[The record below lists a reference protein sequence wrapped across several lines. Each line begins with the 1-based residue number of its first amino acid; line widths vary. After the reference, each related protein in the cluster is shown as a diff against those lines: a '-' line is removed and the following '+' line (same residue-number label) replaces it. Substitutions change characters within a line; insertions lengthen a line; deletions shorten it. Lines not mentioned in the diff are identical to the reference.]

1 MPENLRD
8 IQEGVSSYIRI
19 GTSIFLVL
27 ALLFIAFVSMAAQKR
42 KRMLHQQQLMKTAF
56 EKELLETKLEIQ
68 EQTLRTISQEIHDNV
83 GQVLS
88 LAKLNLNT
96 LDMNAGDKQEKIN
109 RSIELVSKAIND
121 LRDLSRSING
131 DKLSEL
137 GLQDAIDNE
146 LKILQNTGQFS
157 TSLEVT
163 GQPFELSPRQ
173 EIVLFR
179 IVQESLNNIL
189 KHSNAKTITVKMHF
203 NLYALVLK
211 LTDDGNGFDPNHS
224 GKARAGIG
232 LANMR
237 NRAALIEAV
246 FSIHSS
252 PGKGTTIQLETR
264 KQS

>member
-137 GLQDAIDNE
+137 GLQDVY
-146 LKILQNTGQFS
+146 KRQGNTWMRIPIKSSYMVDYKFAK
-157 TSLEVT
+157 
-163 GQPFELSPRQ
+163 PR
-173 EIVLFR
+173 
-179 IVQESLNNIL
+179 
-189 KHSNAKTITVKMHF
+189 M
-203 NLYALVLK
+203 
-211 LTDDGNGFDPNHS
+211 
-224 GKARAGIG
+224 
-232 LANMR
+232 
-237 NRAALIEAV
+237 AV
-246 FSIHSS
+246 
-252 PGKGTTIQLETR
+252 
-264 KQS
+264 

>member
-137 GLQDAIDNE
+137 GSVSYTHLDVY
-146 LKILQNTGQFS
+146 K
-157 TSLEVT
+157 
-163 GQPFELSPRQ
+163 RQ
-173 EIVLFR
+173 
-179 IVQESLNNIL
+179 
-189 KHSNAKTITVKMHF
+189 
-203 NLYALVLK
+203 
-211 LTDDGNGFDPNHS
+211 
-224 GKARAGIG
+224 GI
-232 LANMR
+232 
-237 NRAALIEAV
+237 
-246 FSIHSS
+246 
-252 PGKGTTIQLETR
+252 
-264 KQS
+264 